1 MILQKPDATGKSTPF
16 EAEEFRG
23 QEYYPLLSALEDI
36 NQCAVVLFHPVFQT
50 IECKWLSGGEYETL
64 FKIHPYETGL
74 SEKHG
79 ITVPIGKLVFG
90 ADDEAACV
98 ERLRHEMFE
107 AVQALALEGRNLP
120 SLTAAQSTQN
130 FWAKKMG
137 DMARDLRGSK
147 RPSKPPH
154 TPDFESYAR
163 LAAKKFF
170 IIAKLNEAIRILSST
185 TLRAARK
192 AAIEG

>member
-23 QEYYPLLSALEDI
+23 QEYYPLLSALEDV

-90 ADDEAACV
+90 TDDEAACV

-107 AVQALALEGRNLP
+107 AVQALAFEGRKLP
-120 SLTAAQSTQN
+120 GLTATQETQN
-130 FWAKKMG
+130 FWAKQMDIVSGFGGFRTTNPGK
-137 DMARDLRGSK
+137 K
-147 RPSKPPH
+147 H
-154 TPDFESYAR
+154 EPDFEAYAKR
-163 LAAKKFF
+163 AAARFF